1 MLAAVDA
8 ERGQVVGKVR
18 LAAHPESFR
27 VERSG
32 PRIFVNVPSAAQVAV
47 IDRESMK
54 VVATWPVTDAASNYP
69 MALDEPNHRLFIGC
83 RRPAK
88 VLVYHTATGKQA
100 AAFDI
105 VATPTTSSTRCEL
118 AVVRHRR

>member
-1 MLAAVDA
+1 M
-8 ERGQVVGKVR
+8 
-18 LAAHPESFR
+18 
-27 VERSG
+27 
-32 PRIFVNVPSAAQVAV
+32 PSAAQVAV

-88 VLVYHTATGKQA
+88 VLVYDTATGKQA
-100 AAFDI
+100 GSFDI
-105 VATPTTSSTRCEL
+105 VGDTDDLFYDGAKKRLYVTGGNGFLDVYDQVAPS
-118 AVVRHRR
+118 